1 MMKLIDKNE
10 IINNFIESIK
20 LELKDNEI
28 TALKIF
34 LNGLVIQGKPSIKKI
49 TENTIDSFNERTM
62 NKKLKSISMNSKEI
76 LKNT

>member
-1 MMKLIDKNE
+1 MKLIDKNE

-49 TENTIDSFNERTM
+49 TENTIDSFNERAM

>member
-1 MMKLIDKNE
+1 MKLIGKNE
-10 IINNFIESIK
+10 IINNFIESVK
-20 LELKDNEI
+20 LELKDDEI
-28 TALKIF
+28 KALKIF

-49 TENTIDSFNERTM
+49 TENTIDSFNERAM

>member
-1 MMKLIDKNE
+1 MKLIDKNE